1 MTNPLWSSVSR
12 RILAAGFLI
21 AGVLPQAQAGGF
33 QLFEQTVGGLGNA
46 YAGRSASAEDVSTI
60 FFNPAGL
67 TRVPGTQAVAGVHII
82 ALNAK
87 FDNKGSTAGSPNF
100 QGTNALLGTNGSD
113 TGETGVVPNLY
124 IGHQLTNNLHVGL
137 GINVPF
143 GLKTKYTNDWVG
155 RYHAIRTELK
165 TVNINPALAYKFNS
179 MFSIGIGA
187 NAQYADADLTN
198 AIDFGA
204 QVDAQG
210 QCPPPPAGPPSGFC
224 AQALDGRANLSG
236 DDWAWGYNVGLL
248 MELSPDTRFGLSY
261 RSKLKYELEGDV
273 RFDVPTAVQPA
284 FPFTKE
290 DVSADLDLPESVSLS
305 AYHQLTPKLA
315 LLADVTWTKWDRFKE
330 LRVSFDNAPLPDDV
344 TPEDWNNSFRYS
356 LGANYRLGSEWL
368 LRTGG
373 AYDET
378 PIPSAEKRTP
388 RIAESDRFWLAFGIS
403 HTPNSSFRFDFSY
416 AHLFVRDA
424 KINNDD
430 GSGHILTGNYK
441 NSSVDI
447 FSGQMVY
454 TF

>member
-1 MTNPLWSSVSR
+1 MRDPLRSIFSR
-12 RILAAGFLI
+12 PILAAGLLAA
-21 AGVLPQAQAGGF
+21 AGPQAHAGGF
-33 QLFEQTVGGLGNA
+33 QLFEQSVGGLGSA
-46 YAGRSASAEDVSTI
+46 YAGMSASAEDVSTI
-60 FFNPAGL
+60 FYNPAGL
-67 TRVPGTQAVAGVHII
+67 TRIPGTQVLTGLHMI

-87 FDNKGSTAGSPNF
+87 FDNKGSTASSPNF
-100 QGTNALLGTNGSD
+100 QGTTALLGTNGSD
-113 TGETGVVPNLY
+113 AGETGVVPNLY
-124 IGHQLTNNLHVGL
+124 IGHQLSNNLHVGL

-143 GLKTKYTNDWVG
+143 GLKTKYTADWVG

-165 TVNINPALAYKFNS
+165 TVNINPAVAYKFNS
-179 MFSIGIGA
+179 MFSVGIGA
-187 NAQYADADLTN
+187 NAQYADADLTK

-204 QVDAQG
+204 RVDALG
-210 QCPPPPAGPPSGFC
+210 GCPPPPAGPPSGFC
-224 AQALDGRANLSG
+224 AQALDGRTNLSG

-248 MELSPDTRFGLSY
+248 MELSPDTRLGLSY
-261 RSKLKYELEGDV
+261 RSKLTYKIKGDV
-273 RFDVPTAVQPA
+273 RFDVPVAVQPA

-290 DVSADLDLPESVSLS
+290 DASADLDLPETVSLS
-305 AYHQLTPKLA
+305 AFHQMTAKLA
-315 LLADVTWTKWDRFKE
+315 LLADITWTKWDRFKE
-330 LRVSFDNAPLPDDV
+330 LRVTFDNAPLPDDV

-388 RIAESDRFWLAFGIS
+388 RIAESDRFWLAFGIT
-403 HTPNSSFRFDFSY
+403 HTPNKSFRFDFSY

-430 GSGHILTGNYK
+430 GSGHILIGNYK
-441 NSSVDI
+441 NSAVDI

-454 TF
+454 SF